1 MNNEYA
7 VSIRRRYIMPD
18 HTFDGYELVL
28 WHWDVIENTWLFRA
42 TRDYPISKRV
52 SRLYA
57 LWKVLRDAQK
67 LARIFQCK
75 NYATNEEGMWGGDM
89 NDIED
94 SDHELTDE
102 QRDKLRKAIGEII
115 GDFTPWILC
124 VDTTPIIGDS
134 RVSYSSNV
142 SSEHASVYELIGLME
157 STKADFLQ

>member
-52 SRLYA
+52 SRGYA

-75 NYATNEEGMWGGDM
+75 NYATNEEGMWG
-89 NDIED
+89 
-94 SDHELTDE
+94 SHE
-102 QRDKLRKAIGEII
+102 
-115 GDFTPWILC
+115 
-124 VDTTPIIGDS
+124 
-134 RVSYSSNV
+134 
-142 SSEHASVYELIGLME
+142 
-157 STKADFLQ
+157 